1 MAGIFKAISIFIVL
15 IGISACSKK
24 IQLNHNLEDN
34 LDWTT
39 FGKNPSR
46 NFFVEENIGDDFQKL
61 WEYSTSA
68 GTHLTSV
75 TIKDSVIFVGN
86 LRGRVHAIDLISG
99 NKIGEIDVKSPIY
112 SSIQVTGNE
121 IIVATAGNKSNSQK
135 IIWYD
140 FVNGKETRSFEVCS
154 SVENEMISIGDDVFV
169 SCTDGTLLLLNRN
182 NNVVWRRNIP
192 TKFYSNPSSNGEV
205 IISAGIDGK
214 VYCLD
219 LKTGKIIWEFRSSS
233 PIFSGTVIKDNFV
246 FVGNDAGDLY
256 KIDIK
261 NGNQIWKFNC
271 QSKITA
277 LPTIDD
283 LHIYIGTLSGDIYAL
298 DMSDGKLVWRRNV
311 GGVVN
316 NSILAFA
323 NKLIIPVLNRNV
335 VILSKDDG
343 ILLNKIEFP
352 GRVKLSPVYVQN
364 KIIFGCDDDLIIA
377 YEIK

>member
-1 MAGIFKAISIFIVL
+1 MAGIFKAISIFIIL

-24 IQLNHNLEDN
+24 IQVNQNLEDN
-34 LDWTT
+34 LNWTT
-39 FGKNPSR
+39 FGKYPNR
-46 NFFVEENIGDDFQKL
+46 NFYVEENIGDDFQKL

-75 TIKDSVIFVGN
+75 TTKDSVIFIGN

-112 SSIQVTGNE
+112 SSVQVTGNE

-154 SVENEMISIGDDVFV
+154 SVESEMILIGDDVFI

-192 TKFYSNPSSNGEV
+192 TKFYSNPSSDGEV
-205 IISAGIDGK
+205 IISAGIDGN

-219 LKTGKIIWEFRSSS
+219 FKTGKIIWEFRSSS
-233 PIFSGTVIKDNFV
+233 PIFSGTIIKDNFV
-246 FVGNDAGDLY
+246 FVGNNAGDLY

-283 LHIYIGTLSGDIYAL
+283 LHIYTGTLSGDIYAL

-316 NSILAFA
+316 NSILAFI
-323 NKLIIPVLNRNV
+323 NKLIVPILNRNV
-335 VILSKDDG
+335 AILSKGDG
-343 ILLNKIEFP
+343 NLLKSIEFP

>member
-1 MAGIFKAISIFIVL
+1 MAGIFKAVSILIVL

-24 IQLNHNLEDN
+24 IQLNYNLEDN
-34 LDWTT
+34 QDWTS
-39 FGKNPSR
+39 FGKNPAR
-46 NFFVEENIGDDFQKL
+46 NFYIDEVLGDDFQKL

-75 TIKDSVIFVGN
+75 TVKDSVVFIGN
-86 LRGRVHAIDLISG
+86 LRGRVHAIDLMNG

-112 SSIQVTGNE
+112 SSVQVTSNE
-121 IIVATAGNKSNSQK
+121 IIIATAGSKSNSQK

-140 FVNGKETRSFEVCS
+140 FVNGKENRDFEVCA
-154 SVENEMISIGDDVFV
+154 SVENEIISIGDNVFV

-192 TKFYSNPSSNGEV
+192 TKFYSNPSSDGEV

-219 LKTGKIIWEFRSSS
+219 FKTGKIIWEFQSSS

-246 FVGNDAGDLY
+246 FFGNNTGDFY

-261 NGNQIWKFNC
+261 NGNQIWKYHC

-323 NKLIIPVLNRNV
+323 NKLIVPILNRNV
-335 VILSKDDG
+335 AILSKYDG
-343 ILLNKIEFP
+343 NLLKNIEFP

>member
-1 MAGIFKAISIFIVL
+1 MAGIFKAVFIFIVL
-15 IGISACSKK
+15 IGISACSRK

-34 LDWTT
+34 LNWTT
-39 FGKNPSR
+39 FGKNPNR
-46 NFFVEENIGDDFQKL
+46 DFYVEENIGDDFQKL

-68 GTHLTSV
+68 GTHLTSA
-75 TIKDSVIFVGN
+75 TIKDSIIFIGN

-99 NKIGEIDVKSPIY
+99 DEIGEIDVKSPIY
-112 SSIQVTGNE
+112 SSVQVTGNE

-154 SVENEMISIGDDVFV
+154 SVENEIISIGNDVFV

-182 NNVVWRRNIP
+182 NNVVWRRNIL
-192 TKFYSNPSSNGEV
+192 TKFYANPSSNGEV

-219 LKTGKIIWEFRSSS
+219 FKTGKIIWEFRSSS
-233 PIFSGTVIKDNFV
+233 PIFSGTVLKDNFV

-283 LHIYIGTLSGDIYAL
+283 LHIYTGTLSGDIYAL

-316 NSILAFA
+316 NSILAFT
-323 NKLIIPVLNRNV
+323 NKLIVPILNRNV
-335 VILSKDDG
+335 AILSKGDG
-343 ILLNKIEFP
+343 NLLKSIEFP

>member
-1 MAGIFKAISIFIVL
+1 MAGIFKAVSILIVL

-24 IQLNHNLEDN
+24 IQLNYNLEDN
-34 LDWTT
+34 QDWTS
-39 FGKNPSR
+39 FGKNPAR
-46 NFFVEENIGDDFQKL
+46 NFYIDEVLGDDFQKL

-75 TIKDSVIFVGN
+75 TVKDSVVFIGN
-86 LRGRVHAIDLISG
+86 LRGRVHAIDLMNG

-112 SSIQVTGNE
+112 SSVQVTGNE

-154 SVENEMISIGDDVFV
+154 SVENEIISIGDNVFV

-192 TKFYSNPSSNGEV
+192 TKFYSNPSSDGEV

-219 LKTGKIIWEFRSSS
+219 FKTGKIIWEFRSSS

-246 FVGNDAGDLY
+246 FVGNNTGDLY

-271 QSKITA
+271 QSKISA
-277 LPTIDD
+277 LPTLDD

-323 NKLIIPVLNRNV
+323 NKLIVPILNRNV
-335 VILSKDDG
+335 AILSKYDG
-343 ILLNKIEFP
+343 NLLKNIEFP